1 MDKKTI
7 GKFAM
12 MGLGFALT
20 MASSFVSSK
29 NQDTSMKE
37 AVAKEVAEQLKNQT
51 KGS

>member
-20 MASSFVSSK
+20 MASSLVSSK

-37 AVAKEVAEQLKNQT
+37 AVAKEVAEQLKNQA